1 MQTPMADL
9 VKEHGSI
16 AAAARAVGISRPS
29 MRGRLDS
36 ERNRAAKAFSVAAVP
51 DDTEPTETIIERR
64 CASFTRQKAKRDAE
78 RWIPI
83 TVNETEPFG
92 LLVFGDEHADDNNC
106 DWPELRRDLELCRN
120 TPGLYACAMG
130 DASNNWVGRLVR
142 EYADQS
148 VTRKESRQLLK
159 WLLSADAAPW
169 LFRLIGN
176 HDCVTPEHEVLTQ
189 RGWKPFPEVLPTDRV
204 VGYNPATKQA
214 EWQPINEVVSFD
226 YNGPLRSY
234 STARFSI
241 RATPNHRFL
250 CHKRQPSRQGPE
262 YVRASDLPHR
272 FRVLNSSATAKA
284 GVRHSD
290 AEIKLAAWILADG
303 NINEHDY
310 FNLYQSKLA
319 GVAEIE
325 SLLRELGLTYTL
337 DVRNRAPGR
346 IGNAAIKT
354 ALPQSVFRLSANASL
369 RIRHLIKDKT
379 RLPAWCFEMSAE
391 QFETFIRAYIRADGS
406 IYGGTRRDDTA
417 IIYGTEQMLSGLQTL
432 CVTNGWA
439 ASLKTDNRGDYRLN
453 VCRRATTDVA
463 TFATVEH
470 YEGDVWCL
478 RVPLGNFM
486 MRHNGIVHFTGNSW
500 NEGDVI
506 IGLFADSAYH
516 VADWEARINLKTAN
530 GESFKIH
537 ASHDFKGSSI
547 WNKTHGPLRAAMMS
561 GGAADLYLCGHKHTL
576 GTQSCE
582 IEETGKLIHVVRAR
596 GYKKHD
602 MYAVTNGYVQGEAGA
617 SVFVLFNP
625 NADTAAGRI
634 AIFNDPV
641 LGAKVLTALRS
652 DMGKRRTRRPAP
664 AQKKGKS
671 THGRKGRSDRTVRGA
686 APRKRSVRSGTKSA
700 RRRRSH

>member
-9 VKEHGSI
+9 VKQHGSI

-176 HDCVTPEHEVLTQ
+176 HD
-189 RGWKPFPEVLPTDRV
+189 K
-204 VGYNPATKQA
+204 
-214 EWQPINEVVSFD
+214 
-226 YNGPLRSY
+226 
-234 STARFSI
+234 
-241 RATPNHRFL
+241 
-250 CHKRQPSRQGPE
+250 
-262 YVRASDLPHR
+262 
-272 FRVLNSSATAKA
+272 
-284 GVRHSD
+284 
-290 AEIKLAAWILADG
+290 
-303 NINEHDY
+303 
-310 FNLYQSKLA
+310 
-319 GVAEIE
+319 
-325 SLLRELGLTYTL
+325 
-337 DVRNRAPGR
+337 
-346 IGNAAIKT
+346 
-354 ALPQSVFRLSANASL
+354 
-369 RIRHLIKDKT
+369 
-379 RLPAWCFEMSAE
+379 
-391 QFETFIRAYIRADGS
+391 
-406 IYGGTRRDDTA
+406 
-417 IIYGTEQMLSGLQTL
+417 
-432 CVTNGWA
+432 
-439 ASLKTDNRGDYRLN
+439 
-453 VCRRATTDVA
+453 
-463 TFATVEH
+463 
-470 YEGDVWCL
+470 
-478 RVPLGNFM
+478 
-486 MRHNGIVHFTGNSW
+486 W

-506 IGLFADSAYH
+506 VGLFADSAYH
-516 VADWEARINLKTAN
+516 VADWEARIELRTA
-530 GESFKIH
+530 GGQAFRIH
-537 ASHDFKGSSI
+537 ASHNFKGSSI
-547 WNKTHGPLRAAMMS
+547 YNKTHGPSRAAMFS
-561 GGAADLYLCGHKHTL
+561 GGAADLYLCGHLHTL
-576 GTQSCE
+576 GTQSFE
-582 IEETGKLIHVVRAR
+582 LEETGKLIHVVRAR

-641 LGAKVLTALRS
+641 LGAKVLTALRA
-652 DMGKRRTRRPAP
+652 DMSKRNARRRAS
-664 AQKKGKS
+664 ASKS
-671 THGRKGRSDRTVRGA
+671 GETTHDHRTVRAGRGRQKHRGKDHSKALRGKGA
-686 APRKRSVRSGTKSA
+686 PVRRAVKADARKSRRGRSASVRRPG
-700 RRRRSH
+700 R